1 MVSRRQ
7 WRKGRA
13 AAAAI
18 ALPWAVVDPYEHRI
32 MRKFGYWLG
41 VGLLVVGGAVAVAE
55 LLTMLQ
61 GAASTLSIGA
71 IWFRIHANSL
81 VGFQA
86 LIEQQLTPLL
96 WPPIQWLL
104 TLPAWLVL
112 VPPGLLLVLLGRDRG
127 HS

>member
-1 MVSRRQ
+1 MRQ
-7 WRKGRA
+7 
-13 AAAAI
+13 
-18 ALPWAVVDPYEHRI
+18 
-32 MRKFGYWLG
+32 FGCWLG
-41 VGLLVVGGAVAVAE
+41 VGLLVAGAAVAVAE

-86 LIEQQLTPLL
+86 LIEQGLTPLL
-96 WPPIQWLL
+96 WPPVQWLL

-112 VPPGLLLVLLGRDRG
+112 APPGLLLVSLGRDRTRG
-127 HS
+127 

>member
-1 MVSRRQ
+1 MASRRQ
-7 WRKGRA
+7 WRKARA

-41 VGLLVVGGAVAVAE
+41 VGLLVAGGAVAVAE

-112 VPPGLLLVLLGRDRG
+112 VPPGLLLVLLGRDRWR
-127 HS
+127 S

>member
-1 MVSRRQ
+1 
-7 WRKGRA
+7 
-13 AAAAI
+13 
-18 ALPWAVVDPYEHRI
+18 

-41 VGLLVVGGAVAVAE
+41 VGLLVAGGAVAVAE
-55 LLTMLQ
+55 ILTMVQ
-61 GAASTLSIGA
+61 GARSTLSVGA

-86 LIEQQLTPLL
+86 LIEKQLSPVL

-112 VPPGLLLVLLGRDRG
+112 VPPGLLLVLLFRDRG
-127 HS
+127 RS

>member
-1 MVSRRQ
+1 
-7 WRKGRA
+7 
-13 AAAAI
+13 
-18 ALPWAVVDPYEHRI
+18 

-41 VGLLVVGGAVAVAE
+41 VALLIAGAAAAVAE

-61 GAASTLSIGA
+61 GAPATLSPGA

-86 LIEQQLTPLL
+86 LIEKGVSPLI

-104 TLPAWLVL
+104 TLPTWLVL
-112 VPPGLLLVLLGRDRG
+112 VPPGLLLIVLCRGSGRG
-127 HS
+127 